1 MHQLANTIILK
12 ESKEEINNKNNYL
25 TESAIFHSY

>member
-12 ESKEEINNKNNYL
+12 GLKEEINNKKNYL
-25 TESAIFHSY
+25 TESTIFHNY